1 MKYKKKIPAPIAVEQ
16 DKRKFSELTQKF
28 LKSGFF
34 KSEIS
39 VKPESLSDLYGCK
52 NTKN

>member
-1 MKYKKKIPAPIAVEQ
+1 MKDKKKIPAPITTEQ

-34 KSEIS
+34 KSEVL

-52 NTKN
+52 NAKN